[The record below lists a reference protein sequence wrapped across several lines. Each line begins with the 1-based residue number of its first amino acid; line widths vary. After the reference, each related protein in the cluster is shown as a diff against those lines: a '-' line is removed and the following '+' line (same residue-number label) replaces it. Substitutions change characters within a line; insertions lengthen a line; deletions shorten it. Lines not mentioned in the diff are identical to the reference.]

1 MIVDH
6 IITAI
11 RFSCAVNTYNYKEK
25 IKCEF
30 HRIELGFITIS
41 VNYKLTSE

>member
-11 RFSCAVNTYNYKEK
+11 RFSCAVNTYKEK
-25 IKCEF
+25 IKREF

-41 VNYKLTSE
+41 VNYKLTSK